1 MSFTPLY
8 KLLVP
13 FVAHDSQPTMKKG
26 MLVRANRLFRSATKD
41 GGFGVRGSLKRTRE
55 RSCWPVSE
63 REKERER
70 NPYAVAARQH
80 AVVLAARP
88 FSFMI
93 SRGRCWRRCSPVCT
107 TCASSFVATAATTTA
122 TVKPPHLLP
131 RFQCCRP
138 TMLRDVHIRAQV
150 LLFLVGRTGKSPK
163 AKRYNQNRARDPA
176 LRCLILLELDRFRF
190 SFPSFHFFFLFIFL
204 STSFSF

>member
-26 MLVRANRLFRSATKD
+26 MLVRANRLFRSAD
-41 GGFGVRGSLKRTRE
+41 KRRRLQCARLAKE
-55 RSCWPVSE
+55 NA
-63 REKERER
+63 REKLLAGIRKRERER

-176 LRCLILLELDRFRF
+176 LHCLILLELDRFRF
-190 SFPSFHFFFLFIFL
+190 SFPSSIF
-204 STSFSF
+204 FSFYFS

>member
-1 MSFTPLY
+1 MSFTALY

-13 FVAHDSQPTMKKG
+13 FVAHDTT
-26 MLVRANRLFRSATKD
+26 ATQRWREGHKSESP
-41 GGFGVRGSLKRTRE
+41 FPERGQKTAREEEALLKREKLSAGIRE
-55 RSCWPVSE
+55 RE
-63 REKERER
+63 RQRERGR

-93 SRGRCWRRCSPVCT
+93 SRGAMLAPSLPPCVPPARPPLSPL
-107 TCASSFVATAATTTA
+107 
-122 TVKPPHLLP
+122 PPLLP
-131 RFQCCRP
+131 LPLSHPPPSRFQRCRP

-150 LLFLVGRTGKSPK
+150 LLFLLATGGTGKSPK

-190 SFPSFHFFFLFIFL
+190 SSLHFFFSPLYLLILLF
-204 STSFSF
+204 